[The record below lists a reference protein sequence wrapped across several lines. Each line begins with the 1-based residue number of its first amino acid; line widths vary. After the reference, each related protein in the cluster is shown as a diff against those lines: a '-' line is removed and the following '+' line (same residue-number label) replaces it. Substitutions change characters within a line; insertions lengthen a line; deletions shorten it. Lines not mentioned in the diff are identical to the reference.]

1 MDKLVFKAL
10 FKEALPMALTIM
22 ERTIVKPRLSAD
34 YVPFHPRTADL
45 TYYDPKKGASRA
57 PTFQEKASSPR

>member
-45 TYYDPKKGASRA
+45 TYYDPK
-57 PTFQEKASSPR
+57 